1 MLGPGIICATVP
13 VTMGYSIHSF
23 RKAGDKGWALL
34 ALLVG
39 APMSLLVLWVA
50 FLIIIAIVTGFM
62 GT

>member
-39 APMSLLVLWVA
+39 APMSLLLLMPHTVGRLHA
-50 FLIIIAIVTGFM
+50 AA
-62 GT
+62 